1 MKIQPVVEGHGETEA
16 FPVLLRR
23 LRDEAGAFNIDIGR
37 PIRRHRSELV
47 KEESVRLAVR
57 LALLQRD
64 CGAVLVLFDGDEDCP
79 ASLGPQIQGW
89 AQDEAGATPCAVVIA
104 HREYEAWFVAAHE
117 SDVPQPES
125 IRDAKG
131 RMAGLVGSYLPTVD
145 QPSQSAAMSLARAH
159 QRSRSFRR
167 LVRAAGQLMTALGA
181 DLPEWPPTAW
191 SPID

>member
-1 MKIQPVVEGHGETEA
+1 VKIQPVVEGHGETEA
-16 FPVLLRR
+16 LPVLLRR
-23 LRDEAGAFNIDIGR
+23 LRDEAGAFAIDIGR

-47 KEESVRLAVR
+47 NEESLRIAVR

-64 CGAVLVLFDGDEDCP
+64 CGAVLVLLDGDEDCP
-79 ASLGPQIQGW
+79 ATLGPQIQGW
-89 AQDEAGATPCAVVIA
+89 AQTEAGTTACAVVIA

-117 SDVPQPES
+117 SIVQEPEA

-131 RMAGLVGSYLPTVD
+131 RMVQLVGSYLPTVD
-145 QPSQSAAMSLARAH
+145 QPSHSAAMSLARAH

-181 DLPEWPPTAW
+181 ELPQWPPVGW
-191 SPID
+191 SPLD